1 MNEIAASLIYIY
13 TKEALYKEEVEKY
26 EEVNIIKINRQLKK
40 KLIFFYNLILG
51 NMLNQIFISY
61 SQP

>member
-26 EEVNIIKINRQLKK
+26 EEVNIIKIIRQLKK
-40 KLIFFYNLILG
+40 K
-51 NMLNQIFISY
+51 
-61 SQP
+61 